1 MSNTRSTY
9 SHCGKTYC
17 DENCNANISTLP
29 RTLSVAMAYVPFQ
42 QWCDDI
48 YTADKALCQGTVFPV
63 LDLPFT
69 MGGRCR

>member
-1 MSNTRSTY
+1 MNNARCAYSSYDTRAADNQ
-9 SHCGKTYC
+9 CC
-17 DENCNANISTLP
+17 AQRNELP
-29 RTLSVAMAYVPFQ
+29 RELSLAMAYVPFQ

-48 YTADKALCQGTVFPV
+48 YTLDKALCQGTLFPA